1 MEYFF
6 SGTID
11 RIIFENAS
19 NFFKILLLEI
29 EDTDSNFDDFEIIV
43 TGTIADIIEG
53 ENYTFWGEL
62 TQHPK
67 YGEQLRVTRY
77 ERSKPT
83 SSGLIKYFSSD
94 HFKGIGKKTAEKIVQ
109 LYGDNTIDKILE
121 NPSKLNSISGLS
133 KGNKDNFL
141 TKLKLNYG
149 TELILAKLAEYGL
162 TNRVAFE
169 IFNQYKEDS
178 LDIIQENPY
187 QLVED
192 IQGIGF
198 KIADQLAEQLGIEA
212 DAPQRFRAALV
223 YSLFE
228 TSIERGDTYVEAR
241 DLLENAIT
249 TLEEARQIELDPAA
263 VAKEL
268 SMLIAEDKVQNVGTK
283 IFDNTLFYAESGIKK
298 HLTRILDTPLDQ
310 NFSDDDLQEEIT
322 DVEEAFGISYDD
334 VQKNAIKEALK
345 SKVFILTGGPG
356 TGKTTVINGLIAA
369 YADLHHIDL
378 EKKDI
383 PIILAAPTGRA
394 ARRMNKLTGLPSAT
408 IHRHLGLNGD
418 NDYQAIDD
426 YLDCDL
432 IIIDEFSMVDT
443 WLANQLFSSISS
455 NTQVIIV
462 GDSDQL
468 PSVGPGQVLAD
479 LLKIEALPQL
489 ALTKIFRQSED
500 STIVTLANQMRLG
513 KLPADFTQK
522 KADRSYFEASAQ
534 YIPEMIPKIVS
545 AAVKSGIDPQ
555 EIQILAPMYRGAAGI
570 NRLNTIIQDLLNPLK
585 DQLSFAFGEMNFR
598 KGDKVLHLIN
608 DAELNVFNGD
618 IGYITDLIPAKYTES
633 KQDELYMSFD
643 GTEVI
648 YPRNEW
654 HKITLAYAMSIHKSQ
669 GSEFQVVIL
678 PITRQSH
685 RLLQRN
691 LIYTA
696 ITRSKSKLVMLGEI
710 AAFDYAIKNEGA
722 KRNTYLVQRFTS
734 SAQEEESID
743 LQTEISQQTS
753 PKTDNE
759 AEKITSPTSPQTNI
773 SKEENI
779 QLTLDIAENEQ
790 TQTEQETK
798 IYRLT
803 EENLA
808 FINPMIGITQADIEL
823 FFKK

>member
-19 NFFKILLLEI
+19 NFFKIVLLEI
-29 EDTDSNFDDFEIIV
+29 EDTDSDFDDFEIIV

-62 TQHPK
+62 TQHSK
-67 YGEQLRVTRY
+67 YGEQLSVTRY

-121 NPSKLNSISGLS
+121 DPSKLDSISGLS
-133 KGNKDNFL
+133 KENKDNFL

-162 TNRVAFE
+162 TNRVAFD

-223 YSLFE
+223 HTLFE

-249 TLEEARQIELDPAA
+249 TLEEARQVELDPAA

-268 SMLIAEDKVQNVGTK
+268 STLIAEDKVQNVGTK

-310 NFSDDDLQEEIT
+310 KFSDDDLQEEIA

-369 YADLHHIDL
+369 YADLHQIDL

-394 ARRMNKLTGLPSAT
+394 ARRMNELTGLPSAT

-479 LLKIEALPQL
+479 LLKIESLPQL

-643 GTEVI
+643 GTEVT

-759 AEKITSPTSPQTNI
+759 AEKITSPTSPQTNT

-790 TQTEQETK
+790 TQTEQEPK

-808 FINPMIGITQADIEL
+808 FINPMIGITQADIEQ

>member
-29 EDTDSNFDDFEIIV
+29 EDTDSDFDDFEIIV

-62 TQHPK
+62 TQHSK

-121 NPSKLNSISGLS
+121 DPSKLDSISGLS
-133 KGNKDNFL
+133 KENKDNFL

-212 DAPQRFRAALV
+212 DSPQRFRAALV
-223 YSLFE
+223 HSLFE

-268 SMLIAEDKVQNVGTK
+268 STLIAEDKVQNIGTK

-310 NFSDDDLQEEIT
+310 NFSDDDLQEEIA

-394 ARRMNKLTGLPSAT
+394 ARRMNELTGLPSAT

-468 PSVGPGQVLAD
+468 PSIGPGQVLAD
-479 LLKIEALPQL
+479 LLKIEAFPQL

-734 SAQEEESID
+734 SAQEESID

-790 TQTEQETK
+790 IQTEQEPK

-808 FINPMIGITQADIEL
+808 FINPMIGITQADIEQ

>member
-6 SGTID
+6 SGIVE

-19 NFFKILLLEI
+19 NFFKIVLLEI
-29 EDTDSNFDDFEIIV
+29 EDTDSDFDDFEIIV
-43 TGTIADIIEG
+43 TGTMAEIIEG

-67 YGEQLRVTRY
+67 YGEQLKLTRY
-77 ERSKPT
+77 ERSKPS
-83 SSGLIKYFSSD
+83 SSGLIKYFSSE

-109 LYGDNTIDKILE
+109 LYGEDTIDKILE
-121 NPSKLNSISGLS
+121 DPSKLDSISGLS
-133 KGNKDNFL
+133 KENRDNFVA
-141 TKLKLNYG
+141 KLKLNYG
-149 TELILAKLAEYGL
+149 TEQILAKLAEYGL

-169 IFNQYKEDS
+169 IFNQYKEES

-212 DAPQRFRAALV
+212 DSPQRFRAALV
-223 YSLFE
+223 HTLFE
-228 TSIERGDTYVEAR
+228 LSVENGDTYVEAR

-249 TLEEARQIELDPAA
+249 ILEEARQIELDPAA

-268 SMLIAEDKVQNVGTK
+268 STLIAEDKVQNIGTK
-283 IFDNTLFYAESGIKK
+283 IFDNTLFYAEAGIKK
-298 HLTRILDTPLDQ
+298 HLTRILDTPLSKQ
-310 NFSDDDLQEEIT
+310 FSDEELEEEIAE
-322 DVEEAFGISYDD
+322 VEENFGISYDQ
-334 VQKNAIKEALK
+334 VQKDAIKNALQ

-356 TGKTTVINGLIAA
+356 TGKTTVINGLIETYAA
-369 YADLHHIDL
+369 LHRIDL

-394 ARRMNKLTGLPSAT
+394 ARRMNELTGLPSAT

-418 NDYQAIDD
+418 NDYQAMDD

-479 LLKIEALPQL
+479 LLKIKELPQL

-500 STIVTLANQMRLG
+500 STIVTLANQMRQG
-513 KLPADFTQK
+513 ILPADFTQK

-545 AAVKSGIDPQ
+545 AAIKSGISPQ

-570 NRLNTIIQDLLNPLK
+570 NRLNTIIQDLLNPLG

-633 KQDELYMSFD
+633 KQDELFMSFD
-643 GTEVI
+643 GTEVS

-722 KRNTYLVQRFTS
+722 KRNTYLVERFTGDEELPEIDS
-734 SAQEEESID
+734 SESI
-743 LQTEISQQTS
+743 
-753 PKTDNE
+753 
-759 AEKITSPTSPQTNI
+759 TN
-773 SKEENI
+773 SGI
-779 QLTLDIAENEQ
+779 Q
-790 TQTEQETK
+790 EQETTKSIPSNFEEENSSKKAEQLSLDIEEEHETEEPK

-803 EENLA
+803 EENMA
-808 FINPMIGITQADIEL
+808 FIDPMIGITQADIEQ
-823 FFKK
+823 FFKRS

>member
-43 TGTIADIIEG
+43 TGTIVDIIEG

-133 KGNKDNFL
+133 KENKDNFL

-212 DAPQRFRAALV
+212 DALQRFRAALV

-378 EKKDI
+378 KKKDI

-394 ARRMNKLTGLPSAT
+394 ARRMNELTGLPSAT

-779 QLTLDIAENEQ
+779 QLTLDIAKNEQ
-790 TQTEQETK
+790 TQTEQEPK